1 MIRAINRLV
10 MIAGITIVPIGIG
23 LFYQSFKLQGL
34 GFTDSVTG
42 MVAALIGMIPE
53 GIYLLVSIALA
64 ISATRLAGKKVMLHD
79 MKSTETLAREDVLC
93 VDKTGTVTDNSML
106 VTDVVTSEGIS
117 QEDAENYKKLMGD
130 YIRALPDNNISMD
143 ALRSY
148 FKEGNGKNS
157 TDIFPFSSKY
167 KYSSVGF
174 GDDVYLL
181 GAPEFVLRGEY
192 EKHSAKIEEF
202 AKKGYRVLVFGKYS
216 ENIVPKG
223 GINAPVTPIFYL
235 CLQNPIRENAKDTFA
250 YFKKQGVE
258 IKVISGDNPITVS
271 RVASEAGIEGAEN
284 YVDMT
289 TLNSDAAIEEAAVK
303 YTVYGR
309 TSPEAKQKL
318 VKALKRAGR
327 TVAMTGDGV
336 NDILAMR
343 SADCSIAMA
352 SGADAAKNISHII
365 LIDFNFARLPAVV
378 EEGRRVVNNLQRTA
392 SLFVTKTIF
401 AFVMTLIFTLAS
413 IIEKDPSIQYPFIT
427 NHLYLWEI
435 VTSGMAAF
443 FLALERNSEKIEG
456 KFLANVFKKAIPA
469 ASILLGSVLLIFL
482 FYLLQKNGATNLG
495 IYSNNT
501 AVAMSVITFSIL
513 GTVCLYKVCS
523 PLNKYRS
530 IVLICSASVNVVAL
544 IVTAIVSYAT
554 NKTEPV
560 LQIPYLDLSGPA
572 FLVTMIIIVV
582 FASLYLFVYRIID
595 IKKGVDSDNEN

>member
-1 MIRAINRLV
+1 
-10 MIAGITIVPIGIG
+10 
-23 LFYQSFKLQGL
+23 
-34 GFTDSVTG
+34 
-42 MVAALIGMIPE
+42 
-53 GIYLLVSIALA
+53 
-64 ISATRLAGKKVMLHD
+64 
-79 MKSTETLAREDVLC
+79 
-93 VDKTGTVTDNSML
+93 
-106 VTDVVTSEGIS
+106 
-117 QEDAENYKKLMGD
+117 
-130 YIRALPDNNISMD
+130 
-143 ALRSY
+143 
-148 FKEGNGKNS
+148 
-157 TDIFPFSSKY
+157 
-167 KYSSVGF
+167 
-174 GDDVYLL
+174 
-181 GAPEFVLRGEY
+181 
-192 EKHSAKIEEF
+192 
-202 AKKGYRVLVFGKYS
+202 
-216 ENIVPKG
+216 
-223 GINAPVTPIFYL
+223 
-235 CLQNPIRENAKDTFA
+235 
-250 YFKKQGVE
+250 
-258 IKVISGDNPITVS
+258 
-271 RVASEAGIEGAEN
+271 
-284 YVDMT
+284 
-289 TLNSDAAIEEAAVK
+289 
-303 YTVYGR
+303 
-309 TSPEAKQKL
+309 
-318 VKALKRAGR
+318 
-327 TVAMTGDGV
+327 
-336 NDILAMR
+336 
-343 SADCSIAMA
+343 MA

-435 VTSGMAAF
+435 VTSGKAAF